1 MCTRLFAPLLLTCL
15 LTTLSAQPELPPA
28 FRQKLE
34 RTGLELLWPTEARYR
49 EGYVPREPFEHYDF
63 VMYSAREGLEIR
75 YAIHPWDDADPAT
88 QAPQLLAMRAAATVA
103 TNDEAWFITMR
114 PLDQQELELFRAD
127 GGVVYF
133 FRPKEQFSGRKHCR
147 LLVIYREGKGTA
159 LVYWLFDEADN
170 PAIDLRFLALRFVPE
185 ED

>member
-1 MCTRLFAPLLLTCL
+1 MPIRLTSLFPLLCL
-15 LTTLSAQPELPPA
+15 LTSLTAQPELPPA

-34 RTGLELLWPTEARYR
+34 RCGLELLWPADVRYR

-63 VMYSAREGLEIR
+63 AMYSAREGLEIR
-75 YAIHPWDDADPAT
+75 YAIHPWDDSDPAT
-88 QAPQLLAMRAAATVA
+88 QTPQLLAMRAAATVA
-103 TNDEAWFITMR
+103 TNDEAYFITMR
-114 PLDQQELELFRAD
+114 PLDQEELDFFRAD

-159 LVYWLFDEADN
+159 LVYWLFDDVDN
-170 PAIDLRFLALRFVPE
+170 PAIDVRFHALRFVPK